1 MHREVRAVVAG
12 VCLAGAAGLV
22 AAQQVYST
30 VPAPLP
36 ERAQARSDV
45 HLRAGPGTGHA
56 VVGRVSRGGWLDLRE
71 CDLTPGWCEVAVAA
85 PGRAWVSA
93 SHVARAGLRADT
105 GAPTHIEVPP
115 PASPPVVIVLDGVRA
130 PRR

>member
-1 MHREVRAVVAG
+1 MNHAGRAVVALVG
-12 VCLAGAAGLV
+12 LAGLCGLAA
-22 AAQQVYST
+22 AQVYST
-30 VPAPLP
+30 VAPPLP

-45 HLRAGPGTGHA
+45 NLRAGPGTGHA
-56 VVGRVSRGGWLDLRE
+56 VVGKVARGGWLDLRE
-71 CDLTPGWCEVAVAA
+71 CDQTPGWCEVVVAA

-93 SHVARAGLRADT
+93 SHVARAGGLRADT

-115 PASPPVVIVLDGVRA
+115 PPGPPVVIVLDGVRG